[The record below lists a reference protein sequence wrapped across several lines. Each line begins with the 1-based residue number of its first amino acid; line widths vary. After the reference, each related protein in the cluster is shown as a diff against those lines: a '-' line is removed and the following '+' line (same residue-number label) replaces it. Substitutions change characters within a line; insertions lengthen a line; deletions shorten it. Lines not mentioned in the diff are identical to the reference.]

1 MCPIM
6 SNLRHK
12 QKHVMYKP
20 QVNTG
25 LAEEV
30 MDAPSGRDN
39 RLLTA
44 YLWLAMFIGQIGIYV
59 RNSGAFWLVAVPPRS
74 TTQDTISRRG
84 AR

>member
-1 MCPIM
+1 MCPIL

-12 QKHVMYKP
+12 SKHAMCKP
-20 QVNTG
+20 QVNNG
-25 LAEEV
+25 PAKEV
-30 MDAPSGRDN
+30 MDAPSGQDN

-44 YLWLAMFIGQIGIYV
+44 HLWLAMFIGQIGIYV
-59 RNSGAFWLVAVPPRS
+59 RNSGAFWPVAVPPLR

>member
-12 QKHVMYKP
+12 SKHVMYKP
-20 QVNTG
+20 QVNNR

-30 MDAPSGRDN
+30 MDAPNGQDN

-44 YLWLAMFIGQIGIYV
+44 DIWLAMFIGQIGIYV
-59 RNSGAFWLVAVPPRS
+59 RNSGAFWLVACS
-74 TTQDTISRRG
+74 T
-84 AR
+84 A